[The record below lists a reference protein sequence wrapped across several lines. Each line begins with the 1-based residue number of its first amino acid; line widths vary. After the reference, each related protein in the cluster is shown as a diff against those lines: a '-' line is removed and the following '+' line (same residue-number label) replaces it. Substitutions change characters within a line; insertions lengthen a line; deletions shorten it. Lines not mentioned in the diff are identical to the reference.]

1 MLIFLAED
9 KLYNDVIHKMRESE
23 AHFLSF
29 LTDDEIAKHVSQ
41 LVQILLYIDRSF
53 DKLRSRHIHTYNSK

>member
-29 LTDDEIAKHVSQ
+29 LTDDEKAKHVSQ
-41 LVQILLYIDRSF
+41 LVQIL
-53 DKLRSRHIHTYNSK
+53 